1 MNLGE
6 IAALFT
12 IIGAVVGTT
21 FIVVAKLTRVEVM
34 LTALQSEIKHYE
46 SRITALERK
55 QHERQP

>member
-34 LTALQSEIKHYE
+34 LTALQSEIKHYV
-46 SRITALERK
+46 SRIAALERN

>member
-46 SRITALERK
+46 SRIAALERK